1 MHGPPF
7 MPRSTAHRILCSV
20 GVMVGL
26 LGGSSAAWA
35 SKDTEQKGAQVY
47 CFMRS
52 SGNGH
57 AVSWNAA
64 YALIKRQ
71 SRGLFKTS
79 PEHASVMITEAVVK
93 DPGTFPDRGRFLGD
107 LFGGATTATA
117 ASLGSTST
125 ATQIDTSVSID
136 GYAASEAER
145 YSY

>member
-71 SRGLFKTS
+71 GRGMFKTS

-93 DPGTFPDRGRFLGD
+93 DPGNFPDCGQFLGD
-107 LFGGATTATA
+107 LFGGNTSKATA
-117 ASLGSTST
+117 ASLGSSSTTTST
-125 ATQIDTSVSID
+125 KSDFNSD
-136 GYAASEAER
+136 DER